1 MNTVASIGIN
11 NSANVAAAQ
20 ASREKIQTG
29 KFDRVLQNAMQTKD
43 DKKLH
48 QACEDLESVFV
59 FRLLSTMRSSIPRSE
74 FITRGLATETF
85 ESMLDEEY
93 AKTISRQGSLGLA
106 DTIFKQL
113 SRQ

>member
-1 MNTVASIGIN
+1 MNTVTSLGIS
-11 NSANVAAAQ
+11 NSANMATAQ
-20 ASREKIQTG
+20 ASREKNQTG
-29 KFDRVLQNAMQTKD
+29 KFDRILQNAVQSKD

-59 FRLLSTMRSSIPRSE
+59 FRLLSAMRSSIPRSD
-74 FITRGLATETF
+74 FITRGMATETF

-106 DTIFKQL
+106 DTIYKQL
-113 SRQ
+113 TRQ